1 MSKALGGRGA
11 ILGAMAADA
20 AGATLEFL
28 GRKPSLY
35 EVREALEMVG
45 GGCWGT
51 APGQITDDGEL
62 AMSLLRALCEMKTK
76 TGGRFDIN
84 TVAHHYLLWFSSS
97 PFDIGGTTANGLRG
111 GLDLQHEKAQGMIN
125 AALKNNMGSKAN
137 GALMRIAPL
146 GVWGASVDEEQLVE
160 AAFLDAQLTHCN
172 PICCMANGAYTVA
185 IRHLMLH
192 RGAHQDAFNAAAK
205 WVEHWN
211 NSELIEWMNLA
222 RQDVDVGYY
231 PMAGFVKYG
240 FVHAF
245 RHLYQGRGYLEA
257 IEETLLGGGDTDT
270 NACIVGGLLGA
281 LHGEEGIP
289 EHMRSAVFHCDSRLG
304 RPRPVFWQTSKMLA
318 PLLEQLCG

>member
-1 MSKALGGRGA
+1 
-11 ILGAMAADA
+11 MAADA

-28 GRKPSLY
+28 GRKPDLSD
-35 EVREALEMVG
+35 VSHALDMVG

-62 AMSLLRALCEMKTK
+62 AMSLLRALCEMKK
-76 TGGRFDIN
+76 EAGWIFDIDV
-84 TVAHHYLLWFSSS
+84 VAHHYWLWYSSS
-97 PFDIGGTTANGLRG
+97 PFDIGGTTSNGLRG
-111 GLDLQHEKAQGMIN
+111 YLQGQQSKSQGMIDS
-125 AALKNNMGSKAN
+125 ALRNNMGSKAN

-146 GVWGASVDEEQLVE
+146 GVWGIEVSEEELVE

-185 IRHLMLH
+185 IRHLILYKGDH
-192 RGAHQDAFNAAAK
+192 RGAFDAAAK

-211 NSELIEWMNLA
+211 NPELAEWMSLA
-222 RQDVDVGYY
+222 QQDVDVGYY

-257 IEETLLGGGDTDT
+257 IEQTLLGGGDTDT

-289 EHMRSAVFHCDSRLG
+289 EHMRLAVLKCDSRLG

-318 PLLEQLCG
+318 PLMEQLCG

>member
-1 MSKALGGRGA
+1 MSKGSEGRGA
-11 ILGAMAADA
+11 VLGAMAADA

-28 GRKPSLY
+28 GRKPSLQ
-35 EVREALEMVG
+35 EVTHALEMVG

-62 AMSLLRALCEMKTK
+62 TMSLLRALCEMKLNTEW
-76 TGGRFDIN
+76 RFDLDV
-84 TVAHHYLLWFSSS
+84 VAHHYWLWLSSS
-97 PFDIGGTTANGLRG
+97 PFDIGGTTAHGLG
-111 GLDLQHEKAQGMIN
+111 GGMGHQQGKAQGMKE
-125 AALKNNMGSKAN
+125 AALRHNMGSKAN

-146 GVWGASVDEEQLVE
+146 GVWGSEVDEEQLVR

-172 PICCMANGAYTVA
+172 PVCCMANGAYTVA
-185 IRHLMLH
+185 IRHLVLH
-192 RGAHQDAFNAAAK
+192 RGDHRGAFYAAAK
-205 WVEHWN
+205 WVELWN
-211 NSELIEWMNLA
+211 NPELMEWMDLA
-222 RQDVDVGYY
+222 QRDVDVGYY

-245 RHLYQGRGYLEA
+245 RHLYQGRGYLES

-289 EHMRSAVFHCDSRLG
+289 GHMRFAVLNCDSRLG
-304 RPRPVFWQTSKMLA
+304 RPRPVYLQTSKVLA
-318 PLLEQLCG
+318 PLLEELCG